1 MMYIIPCLF
10 KFYGEYIMRNDT
22 LDESQATIK
31 IGKRIINNLTYA
43 DDNTLMSESKEKL
56 KRVLIKVKEESEK
69 AGLHVNNNKKTRLK
83 VSGPITSWQIVGET
97 MGSVTRLYIPVL
109 HNHCRW

>member
-1 MMYIIPCLF
+1 
-10 KFYGEYIMRNDT
+10 MRNAT

-31 IGKRIINNLTYA
+31 IAKRNINNLRYA

-69 AGLHVNNNKKTRLK
+69 AGLHVNNNKKKL
-83 VSGPITSWQIVGET
+83 SSWYLV
-97 MGSVTRLYIPVL
+97 P
-109 HNHCRW
+109 